1 MNIDIQRL
9 IDHLHAGIP
18 YHGDVTRDILDVL
31 EYTQQVINEKQALES
46 RIDEA
51 IGNIA
56 TEDEL
61 DNHFGPVLDAL
72 MAARDTKLKQD
83 KQEFILD
90 GLARYHNA
98 IDIMNNQHDYAISV
112 LRGMT

>member
-31 EYTQQVINEKQALES
+31 EYTQQVINEKQALEA

-56 TEDEL
+56 TEEEL

-72 MAARDTKLKQD
+72 MSARDTKLKQD

-112 LRGMT
+112 LRGLA

>member
-1 MNIDIQRL
+1 
-9 IDHLHAGIP
+9 
-18 YHGDVTRDILDVL
+18 
-31 EYTQQVINEKQALES
+31 
-46 RIDEA
+46 
-51 IGNIA
+51 
-56 TEDEL
+56 
-61 DNHFGPVLDAL
+61 

-112 LRGMT
+112 LRGLA